1 MKSSLLTPILHLHE
15 KSMKQNEEIDIVEL
29 MRRRPHLF
37 ILGAGATKATIPN
50 GDKYGRLS
58 PVMENFLREIG
69 IESLLNRVK
78 LKTKSHNIEAIYSE
92 LATKPEYADIITK
105 IEKGIVSHYRQM
117 QIPDSPTLY
126 DHLILSLRKKDC
138 IATFNWDPLLI
149 QAYNRVNKITNELP
163 EMLFLHSSV
172 AVGICEDC
180 RHYEP
185 YRNNY
190 CSLCGKPL
198 ISPRLLYPVENK
210 DYSQSIYIQD
220 AWNTLNYYLETA
232 CIVTIWGY
240 SAPKSDKKAKQMMLK
255 AFSSDYRPLDQIEVI
270 DVATE
275 DVLYKT
281 WQPFAKTTNYHLNIY
296 RSLIESL
303 IGEFP
308 RRSIEGYVKRNIEGW
323 WDSSTLKLK
332 ECKTFDELALLMKPL
347 IENESQNNYNVI

>member
-1 MKSSLLTPILHLHE
+1 MKSLSLIQRLQLHE
-15 KSMKQNEEIDIVEL
+15 KSMRQNEGDIVEL

-50 GDKYGRLS
+50 GDKYGRQS

-69 IESLLNRVK
+69 IESLLNGVK
-78 LKTKSHNIEAIYSE
+78 LRTKSHNIEAIYSE
-92 LATKPEYADIITK
+92 LVTKPEYTDIVTK
-105 IEKGIVSHYRQM
+105 IEEGIVTHYRQM
-117 QIPDSPTLY
+117 QIPDAPTLY
-126 DHLILSLRKKDC
+126 DYLILSLRKKDC

-149 QAYNRVNKITNELP
+149 QAYNRVNKITHDLP

-185 YRNNY
+185 YRNKY
-190 CSLCGKPL
+190 CSLCGEPL

-210 DYSQSIYIQD
+210 DYSQNIYIQD
-220 AWNTLNYYLETA
+220 AWNTLQNYLETA

-240 SAPKSDKKAKQMMLK
+240 SAPKSDKEAKKIMLK

-270 DVATE
+270 DIADE
-275 DVLYKT
+275 DKLYET
-281 WQPFAKTTNYHLNIY
+281 WQPFAKDTNYHLNIHK
-296 RSLIESL
+296 SLMDTY

-308 RRSIEGYVKRNIEGW
+308 RRSVEGYVKRNIEGW
-323 WDSSTLKLK
+323 WGGSTFVMKEGNTFEERAKLV
-332 ECKTFDELALLMKPL
+332 EPLLV
-347 IENESQNNYNVI
+347 NESRKDYNVI

>member
-1 MKSSLLTPILHLHE
+1 
-15 KSMKQNEEIDIVEL
+15 MKQNEEIDIVEL

-50 GDKYGRLS
+50 GDKYGRQS

-69 IESLLNRVK
+69 IESLLNGVK

-220 AWNTLNYYLETA
+220 AWNRLQYYLEYA

-240 SAPKSDKKAKQMMLK
+240 SAPKSDKEAKQMMLK
-255 AFSSDYRPLDQIEVI
+255 AFSSEYRPLDQIEVI
-270 DVATE
+270 DIATE

-281 WQPFAKTTNYHLNIY
+281 WQPFAKTTNYHLNIH
-296 RSLIESL
+296 RSLMDSL

-308 RRSIEGYVKRNIEGW
+308 RRSIEGYVKRYIEGW
-323 WDSSTLKLK
+323 WNSSTLKLK
-332 ECKTFDELALLMKPL
+332 ECSSFDELAQLVTPL
-347 IENESQNNYNVI
+347 IEKESQNNYNVI

>member
-1 MKSSLLTPILHLHE
+1 MKSLSLIQRLQLHE
-15 KSMKQNEEIDIVEL
+15 KSMRQNEGDIVEL

-50 GDKYGRLS
+50 GDKYGRQS

-69 IESLLNRVK
+69 IESLLNGVK
-78 LKTKSHNIEAIYSE
+78 LRTKSHNIEAIYSE
-92 LATKPEYADIITK
+92 LVTKPEYTDIVTK
-105 IEKGIVSHYRQM
+105 IEEGIVTHYRQM
-117 QIPDSPTLY
+117 QIPDAPTLY
-126 DHLILSLRKKDC
+126 DYLILSLRKKDC

-149 QAYNRVNKITNELP
+149 QAYNRVNKITHDLP

-185 YRNNY
+185 YRNKY
-190 CSLCGKPL
+190 CSLCGEPL

-210 DYSQSIYIQD
+210 DYSQNIYIQD
-220 AWNTLNYYLETA
+220 AWNTLQNYLETA

-240 SAPKSDKKAKQMMLK
+240 SAPKSDKEAKKIMLK

-270 DVATE
+270 DIADE
-275 DVLYKT
+275 DKLYET
-281 WQPFAKTTNYHLNIY
+281 WQPFAKDTNYHLNIHK
-296 RSLIESL
+296 SLMDTY

-308 RRSIEGYVKRNIEGW
+308 RRSVEGYVKRNIEGW
-323 WDSSTLKLK
+323 WGGSTFVMK
-332 ECKTFDELALLMKPL
+332 ECNTFEELAKLVEPLLV
-347 IENESQNNYNVI
+347 NESRKDDNVI